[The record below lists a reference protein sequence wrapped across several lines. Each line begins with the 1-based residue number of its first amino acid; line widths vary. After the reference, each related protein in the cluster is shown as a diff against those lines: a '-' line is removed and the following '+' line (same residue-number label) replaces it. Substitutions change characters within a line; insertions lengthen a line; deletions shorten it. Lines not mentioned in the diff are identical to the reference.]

1 MATTDVILCLV
12 QAAGPVQL
20 LSLDIYNRPL
30 SNHLSWK
37 QIVAERLKFQ
47 CENYFS
53 IVGARISRIA
63 PAYGVGGIGN
73 TYLRDRWRDV
83 LVRKELRMD

>member
-1 MATTDVILCLV
+1 M
-12 QAAGPVQL
+12 QL

-30 SNHLSWK
+30 PNMSFKEVLS
-37 QIVAERLKFQ
+37 ERLTFQ
-47 CENYFS
+47 FQNYFS

-73 TYLRDRWRDV
+73 TYLRDKWRDF
-83 LVRKELRMD
+83 LRMD